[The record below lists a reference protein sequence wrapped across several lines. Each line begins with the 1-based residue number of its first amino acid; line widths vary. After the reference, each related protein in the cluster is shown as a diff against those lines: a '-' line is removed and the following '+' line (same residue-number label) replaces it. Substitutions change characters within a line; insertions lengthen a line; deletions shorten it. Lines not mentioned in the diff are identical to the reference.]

1 MVGSW
6 DNLDA
11 LRANEE
17 LGTIAIELVVI
28 CSAIVIVVVLFYL
41 KKKYP
46 TMTKKGFDMMI
57 LGFVIFTLHT
67 IADCLDTLA
76 VKKVDGVTT
85 SLYLFLDFMDAV
97 FSFLGLI
104 LVGIAFLRIADYGM
118 QLWEEER
125 S

>member
-57 LGFVIFTLHT
+57 LGFGIFTLHT

-76 VKKVDGVTT
+76 VKKIGEDKTT
-85 SLYLFLDFMDAV
+85 LYLFLDYMDAIL
-97 FSFLGLI
+97 SFVGLI

-118 QLWEEER
+118 QVWKEER
-125 S
+125 P